1 MRKANQLK
9 MAENSPKRIIAT
21 TGLAAKILVLTA
33 LALVYLAA
41 AAEAQAVP
49 TCGFQVGGAVC
60 GDGRCC
66 SRFGYCGSGPA
77 YCGFGCQ
84 SNCHEGPAPA
94 PTPTLA
100 GVELVKVGEQCGIQ
114 LAAPCAL
121 TTSVAVN
128 SVSAGSAPSTA
139 ALAVRATAMGAP
151 PLWNR

>member
-21 TGLAAKILVLTA
+21 AGLAAKIMVLTA
-33 LALVYLAA
+33 LDHVYLAA

-114 LAAPCAL
+114 AGGAMCANNL
-121 TTSVAVN
+121 CCSQF
-128 SVSAGSAPSTA
+128 GFCG
-139 ALAVRATAMGAP
+139 LGAKYCGVGCQSQCSGP
-151 PLWNR
+151 